1 MERDIRCSGCGN
13 RVSDG
18 SSPCPDCG
26 DTRKSIS
33 VSAKNDL
40 TFMEE
45 LGLQARDAEDRLRR
59 EFQSRTDGTKE
70 GFVDRDLTGPEEV
83 IRRTGTR
90 SGPLLNF
97 DEETKYVEAFVSSLN
112 LQSGRSYEVEPK
124 GEEDSGFPDRW
135 LIDRTL
141 PDKSADQRIGVE
153 VTHLDQG
160 LSPGS
165 RGTGDSM
172 PRIRWKRS
180 SHRPPRRLPRSARSS
195 PGPHPGPFSF
205 SSAPIRCPRP
215 CRASS
220 ERHSSPRP
228 LRLTSSRSGWPPS
241 GSRPFGSCRGFSSG
255 RRATGRS
262 QMTLLCRP
270 HQGGRHQ

>member
-83 IRRTGTR
+83 IRRTSTR

-112 LQSGRSYEVEPK
+112 LQSGCSYEVEPK
-124 GEEDSGFPDRW
+124 REEDSGFPDRW
-135 LIDRTL
+135 LIDRNL

-160 LSPGS
+160 AIAGLKRDRRFDVS
-165 RGTGDSM
+165 DSM
-172 PRIRWKRS
+172 EAIVASATEAIAKKRKIEPRAASRTVLLLVCPYPL
-180 SHRPPRRLPRSARSS
+180 PPALQGQFGAAFLTTS
-195 PGPHPGPFSF
+195 PSPYFKQIWVASF
-205 SSAPIRCPRP
+205 REPAFRI
-215 CRASS
+215 
-220 ERHSSPRP
+220 
-228 LRLTSSRSGWPPS
+228 L
-241 GSRPFGSCRGFSSG
+241 
-255 RRATGRS
+255 
-262 QMTLLCRP
+262 
-270 HQGGRHQ
+270 